1 MINVYGKIK
10 RNPMIVAII
19 IILLLALLVFLFIVK
34 TKVKEAFQDP
44 SWLSLDVG
52 FRPAF
57 GREWVQAQCEQ
68 LLKYRVDLDMDNTE
82 FNYGHDVKTYHSE
95 ED

>member
-1 MINVYGKIK
+1 
-10 RNPMIVAII
+10 MIVAII
-19 IILLLALLVFLFIVK
+19 IILLLTLLVFL
-34 TKVKEAFQDP
+34 KEAFQDP
-44 SWLSLDVG
+44 SWLSLDGG

-57 GREWVQAQCEQ
+57 GREWVQAQGEQ